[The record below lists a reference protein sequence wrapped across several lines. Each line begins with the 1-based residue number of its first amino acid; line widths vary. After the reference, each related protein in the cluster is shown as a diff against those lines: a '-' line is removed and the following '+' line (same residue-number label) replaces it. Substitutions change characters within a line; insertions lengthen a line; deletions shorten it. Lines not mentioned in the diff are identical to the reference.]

1 MNKTIAYLAAA
12 FCFTLSANL
21 ARAATEASD
30 EHMRGQHHDQM
41 DGMMFK
47 KLDTNGDGVIS
58 KAEFNAFNARHFK
71 ELDTNKDGKLTL
83 EELQGGHRRS
93 MDHGMQ
99 DHGMGHGMQDHGM
112 GQGDATTH
120 LDQRFN
126 AADTNHDGGLDRDEA
141 KNMPMLSMYFD
152 EVDANKDGKVTRQEY
167 FDAMPL
173 LHRGKKMDMK
183 EKPGTM

>member
-1 MNKTIAYLAAA
+1 MTKAISYLVAVSGLV
-12 FCFTLSANL
+12 LSVNL
-21 ARAATEASD
+21 AHAEGEASV
-30 EHMRGQHHDQM
+30 ENPHSQHHGEM
-41 DGMMFK
+41 DKMVFS

-58 KAEFNAFNARHFK
+58 LKEFNAYNAKHFR

-83 EELQGGHRRS
+83 EELQGGHS
-93 MDHGMQ
+93 Q
-99 DHGMGHGMQDHGM
+99 GMGH
-112 GQGDATTH
+112 GDATTH

-141 KNMPMLSMYFD
+141 KNMPMLSQYFG

-173 LHRGKKMDMK
+173 LHGAKKIDTSGKTKSESM
-183 EKPGTM
+183 